1 MKKTFSTQE
10 LGGFFPTTL
19 LAHLRHAV
27 AHAFAIPFSSCGLVL
42 QHVALHPE
50 MDHGWFFWEGAFLK
64 VSWKP
69 KNHMNLKKTL
79 WLSNLQF
86 NLFLLPVI

>member
-1 MKKTFSTQE
+1 

-50 MDHGWFFWEGAFLK
+50 MDWVGFGKVLLK
-64 VSWKP
+64 GFMEAQK
-69 KNHMNLKKTL
+69 
-79 WLSNLQF
+79 
-86 NLFLLPVI
+86 II

>member
-1 MKKTFSTQE
+1 MKTFSTQE

-50 MDHGWFFWEGAFLK
+50 MDWVGFFGKVLKKRFHG
-64 VSWKP
+64 SP

-79 WLSNLQF
+79 WLSKLQF
-86 NLFLLPVI
+86 NFYFL